1 MGSGVLGSC
10 LSCLGRPSGRVE
22 RMNREALN
30 CPALSRKEDLKCSW
44 KVAVGWKDMN
54 GLQEP

>member
-10 LSCLGRPSGRVE
+10 LSCLGRPSGG

-30 CPALSRKEDLKCSW
+30 CPALFRKEDLKCSW